1 MATSFSG
8 GRSRDVL
15 NRINV
20 FDPAGEINI
29 APLFKSAEFVL
40 DLSLVFK

>member
-1 MATSFSG
+1 MTCRFVDEHL
-8 GRSRDVL
+8 DVL

-20 FDPAGEINI
+20 FDPAREINI

-40 DLSLVFK
+40 DLSLVFN

>member
-1 MATSFSG
+1 MTCKFIEEHL
-8 GRSRDVL
+8 DVL

-20 FDPAGEINI
+20 FDSAGEINI
-29 APLFKSAEFVL
+29 APHFKSAEFVL

>member
-1 MATSFSG
+1 MTCRFVDEHL
-8 GRSRDVL
+8 DVL

-40 DLSLVFK
+40 DLSLVFN